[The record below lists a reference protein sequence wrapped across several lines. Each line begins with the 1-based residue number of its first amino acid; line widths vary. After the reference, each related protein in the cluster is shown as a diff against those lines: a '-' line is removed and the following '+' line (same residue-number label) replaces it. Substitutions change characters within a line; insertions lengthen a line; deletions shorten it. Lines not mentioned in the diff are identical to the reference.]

1 MNCDSSHIRECLV
14 LIQSISFL
22 STFPPCGGERFGS
35 SLMGI
40 LAAFPPVPI
49 PGCGGP
55 DKPLIVVGVTHA
67 QTCLILRGRLQALRA
82 AGYRVVLVS
91 SPGELAVRIAGEE
104 GVEHCAIPMER
115 EISPLADLISL
126 VRLCGALRRLRPAI
140 AEFSTPKAGLV
151 GSVAGFLCGI
161 PVRVYV
167 LRGLRLETASGL
179 KRRILT
185 IAERLA
191 AACAHLVVCNS
202 ESLRARALSLSIAP
216 RRKLLVIGSGSSAG
230 VDTGRFAPR
239 TESIQDE
246 VRAGFGIPA
255 NEPVIGFV
263 GRLTRDKGVPELLQ
277 AFEEVLENF
286 PLAWLLLVGWFDES
300 ADALQAADHAKI
312 ATHPRIL
319 CTGFVSETAPYY
331 RAMDLLVLPTWR
343 EGFPNAVL
351 EAAAS
356 GVPVV
361 STLVTG
367 ARDSVRHN
375 RTGLLIPPGD
385 VRVLT
390 LAIERLL
397 LDPALRRQMGVA
409 GRAWM
414 TERFVYTLVQRR
426 TIGLYSKLIRNLGR
440 QPIPSSKG
448 AVVAAS

>member
-1 MNCDSSHIRECLV
+1 
-14 LIQSISFL
+14 
-22 STFPPCGGERFGS
+22 
-35 SLMGI
+35 MGTLGTYP
-40 LAAFPPVPI
+40 LAPI
-49 PGCGGP
+49 PGFGGP
-55 DKPLIVVGVTHA
+55 HRPLIVVGVTHP
-67 QTCLILRGRLQALRA
+67 QTCLVLRGRLQTLRG
-82 AGYRVVLVS
+82 AGFHVVLVS
-91 SPGELAVRIAGEE
+91 SPGELAVRIAAEE
-104 GVEHCAIPMER
+104 GVKHCAIPIER
-115 EISPLADLISL
+115 DISPLADLISL
-126 VRLCGALRRLRPAI
+126 VRLCVALRRLRPAI
-140 AEFSTPKAGLV
+140 AEFSTPKAGLL

-161 PVRVYV
+161 PVRVYI

-202 ESLRARALSLSIAP
+202 ESLRARALSLRIAP
-216 RRKLLVIGSGSSAG
+216 RRKLWVIGSGSSAG

-239 TESIQDE
+239 MDSALNE
-246 VRAGFGIPA
+246 VRAGLSIPD

-300 ADALQAADHAKI
+300 EDALHAADSAKI
-312 ATHPRIL
+312 ATHPRIR
-319 CTGFVSETAPYY
+319 CTGFVAETAPYY
-331 RAMDLLVLPTWR
+331 RAMDMLVLPTWR

-375 RTGLLIPPGD
+375 RTGLLVPPGD
-385 VRVLT
+385 ARVLS

-397 LDPALRRQMGVA
+397 LDPALRQKMGAA
-409 GRAWM
+409 GRAWV
-414 TERFVYTLVQRR
+414 TERFVYSLVQRR
-426 TIGLYSKLIRNLGR
+426 TIGLYSKLIHNLGR
-440 QPIPSSKG
+440 QPIPSAAKD
-448 AVVAAS
+448 AVVTAN